1 MLLLI
6 SDANILIDVEA
17 AELLETLFKLP
28 YQFAIPDI
36 LYVEEIEPGTPGL
49 EQLGLNVLEVQP
61 DFVSYALSLVDMY
74 GRKPSH
80 NDYLALA
87 LAKQQDAALLTGDHN
102 LKIVAQKESVQVMGT
117 IWLLVAMVKHGL
129 LSVKKALEALKK
141 MKQRSRR
148 LPWAEAEQLLL
159 SLNKKGG

>member
-6 SDANILIDVEA
+6 SDANILIDVDA

-49 EQLGLNVLEVQP
+49 ERLGLNVLEVQP
-61 DFVSYALSLVDMY
+61 DFMSYALRLFDIY

-87 LAKQQDAALLTGDHN
+87 LAKQQDAALLTGDHD

-117 IWLLVAMVKHGL
+117 IWLLVAMVKHEL
-129 LSVKKALEALKK
+129 LSVKQALEALKR

-159 SLNKKGG
+159 SLNKKGE